1 MTLGACKAWYEC
13 SVYFTFITLV
23 FAVSRSITTTITPR
37 TAENAQ
43 IQNQPYANPKNA
55 FFLLLCPIR
64 NLSLTVALNFN
75 LTLARTLTLT
85 ITITITTTSTST
97 ITITVTLGLS
107 LGVFREL
114 LCVQDDFGGWNLSLA
129 LELRV

>member
-1 MTLGACKAWYEC
+1 MNAACI
-13 SVYFTFITLV
+13 SRLLPLFLLLV
-23 FAVSRSITTTITPR
+23 VVLLPLLHPGLLKTRKSRINHT
-37 TAENAQ
+37 Q
-43 IQNQPYANPKNA
+43 IRKMH